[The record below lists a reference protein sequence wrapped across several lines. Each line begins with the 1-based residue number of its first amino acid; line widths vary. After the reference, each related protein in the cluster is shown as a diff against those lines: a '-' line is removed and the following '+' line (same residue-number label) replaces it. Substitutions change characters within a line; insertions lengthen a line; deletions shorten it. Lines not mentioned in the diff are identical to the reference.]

1 MQKQKLLPIVGKQ
14 SLTDA
19 QPSTSEP
26 SSSGSHSM
34 EADRHYQ
41 VIRGC
46 SEALHFKLSE
56 ETTEAEAL
64 DRACVMK
71 KVSVFRQFIYK
82 HIFHKYILL
91 PAVVLGIGL
100 ATNQIK
106 LVPEHG
112 LKSLSE
118 WITEDGARLVSSAE
132 VRTGALALASLFAY
146 DKFVDKKK
154 GLPASE
160 MAKRLLATSCC
171 SYGITHAAME
181 QSKWGAAM
189 KLCLPIIIA
198 YGVHNQSSL
207 SSLISEKGPLY
218 RPLKKAHTEIRKKE
232 VQLIKKGL
240 SFHVDPD
247 QSKLIAFQNKINE
260 SIRHLQQTGQLD
272 RYCSFLF
279 RGELKPSTHKEIFFK
294 FLGLVKLLRSFKK
307 EGYFSDY
314 FKSIAINKFVDELDS
329 KHKISKYISKN
340 DLKQLALAAARSDFN
355 AEELIQSIVEKK
367 IAESISLIDP
377 QKIIDLLLGSL
388 QDAAQ
393 GISPTSCC
401 IKLYNSFSQK
411 LFRPDIQA
419 LFEDYK
425 SGLGIDAGTMRL
437 IYDKLNEGRL
447 EIISPES
454 FSYLWD
460 NALFPFMEDHLYSA
474 IGKLGIGL
482 NLPDEEVLKMSSF
495 IQMTLKMFFYD
506 SLHQLALNPI
516 QNVCDSQMFSESD
529 LSKAVAHSMKMLE
542 LICSPTA
549 KRNLAR
555 LAQNVTTLML
565 PRTSAPSSSQA
576 SSSNGEPSHFGIGSY
591 FPGSTSTKSLVSFSA
606 TPSIYDAVSVARGM
620 IDETPPHMQRWRS
633 ITESDDI
640 QMLPTMH
647 CAHTSDWRKKLIQ
660 AAEHNIVISGNYCG
674 QHAFDEI
681 LELIREKLEG
691 NPNLKVVIISS
702 PNFVKNDRKKNI
714 RNQALVQELKARFPT
729 QFSVVY
735 SHDVWLL
742 GGEDG
747 YKKSTNHTKYLGI
760 DWGRYYIMGGSA
772 IKDNFNMSGVDNIF
786 DILSPEENA
795 GWNLLCERLADLKAE
810 WERPSPDLS
819 AIAQKNQE
827 CVLLCENV
835 EQMLRSSPH
844 FSTTEF
850 TPILEKLSS
859 IFQLIREAADQE
871 NPIEF
876 YPQYA
881 DQIHLD
887 FKHDQSEGVTDSG
900 LIGMFVPGNFRDM
913 DFVFSDPNGGYS
925 SGRQLF
931 LEMVRMA
938 YRWEALNAVHEHKKD
953 ISFFNPSQ
961 VAELPIF
968 TGGEAQR
975 PGKKD
980 SVTHRIMREPM
991 PSSLRLSTTII
1002 PGFEGAESGSL
1013 QVLYQGP
1020 EQMSETN
1027 EFSSKTLEL
1036 IRNAQTRIV
1045 FNHMYFCPTDEIM
1058 AALKEAVEQRG
1069 VQIEIITCG
1078 ETVNCP
1084 MSQKTFGPYNKWN
1097 WVKLANQLEPE
1108 YRQNLKV
1115 FLYEQKKKGLHKKVI
1130 VFDDHTV
1137 LAGSSNFGYKS
1148 LVTSSDHEVNFV
1160 AKSEDFAKKT
1170 LAICEEDKRLSQ
1182 EVTDL
1187 TEISKKEHLQAL
1199 CYFTTRSLAN

>member
-1 MQKQKLLPIVGKQ
+1 M
-14 SLTDA
+14 
-19 QPSTSEP
+19 
-26 SSSGSHSM
+26 
-34 EADRHYQ
+34 
-41 VIRGC
+41 IR
-46 SEALHFKLSE
+46 
-56 ETTEAEAL
+56 
-64 DRACVMK
+64 
-71 KVSVFRQFIYK
+71 
-82 HIFHKYILL
+82 
-91 PAVVLGIGL
+91 
-100 ATNQIK
+100 
-106 LVPEHG
+106 
-112 LKSLSE
+112 
-118 WITEDGARLVSSAE
+118 
-132 VRTGALALASLFAY
+132 
-146 DKFVDKKK
+146 
-154 GLPASE
+154 
-160 MAKRLLATSCC
+160 
-171 SYGITHAAME
+171 
-181 QSKWGAAM
+181 
-189 KLCLPIIIA
+189 
-198 YGVHNQSSL
+198 
-207 SSLISEKGPLY
+207 
-218 RPLKKAHTEIRKKE
+218 
-232 VQLIKKGL
+232 KGL
-240 SFHVDPD
+240 SFHADPD
-247 QSKLIAFQNKINE
+247 QSKLIAFQNKISQSLSQLLRN
-260 SIRHLQQTGQLD
+260 GQLD

-279 RGELKPSTHKEIFFK
+279 SGELKACTHKEIFYK
-294 FLGLVKLLRSFKK
+294 FLGLVKFLRSFKN
-307 EGYFSDY
+307 EGCFSNY

-340 DLKQLALAAARSDFN
+340 DLKNLVLAATKKDFN
-355 AEELIQSIVEKK
+355 AEELIRSFVEKK
-367 IAESISLIDP
+367 VADSISLIDP
-377 QKIIDLLLGSL
+377 QAIIDLLLGFL

-393 GISPTSCC
+393 GISPTTLC

-419 LFEDYK
+419 LLENYR
-425 SGLGIDAGTMRL
+425 SGDGIDDGAMQL
-437 IYDKLNEGRL
+437 IYNKLNEGRL
-447 EIISPES
+447 ELISPES
-454 FSYLWD
+454 FSFLWD
-460 NALFPFMEDHLYSA
+460 NALFPFIEDHLYSA

-482 NLPDEEVLKMSSF
+482 NLPDVEVLKMSSF
-495 IQMTLKMFFYD
+495 IQTTLKMFFYD
-506 SLHQLALNPI
+506 TLHQLALNPI
-516 QNVCDSQMFSESD
+516 QNVCDSQMFSEAD
-529 LSKAVAHSMKMLE
+529 LSKAVAHSMKFLE
-542 LICSPTA
+542 LICAPTA

-565 PRTSAPSSSQA
+565 PRTSAASSSEPSSS
-576 SSSNGEPSHFGIGSY
+576 SSAPSHFGIGSY
-591 FPGSTSTKSLVSFSA
+591 FPGSTSTKSLISFSH

-620 IDETPPHMQRWRS
+620 IDETAPHMQRWRS
-633 ITESDDI
+633 ITESENI

-681 LELIREKLEG
+681 LVLIREKMEG

-702 PNFVKNDRKKNI
+702 PNFVKNDQKKNI

-772 IKDNFNMSGVDNIF
+772 IKDNFNMSGVGNIF
-786 DILSPEENA
+786 DILSAEENA
-795 GWNLLCERLADLKAE
+795 RLNHLREGLADLKAE
-810 WERPSPDLS
+810 WERSIPDLS

-827 CVLLCENV
+827 CILLCNDV

-844 FSTTEF
+844 FSSTEF
-850 TPILEKLSS
+850 SPTLEKLSS
-859 IFQLIREAADQE
+859 ILELIGQAAGQE

-876 YPQYA
+876 YSHHA
-881 DQIHLD
+881 DQVHLD
-887 FKHDQSEGVTDSG
+887 LQEDQSDGVTDSG

-913 DFVFSDPNGGYS
+913 DFVFSDPNGGFS

-931 LEMVRMA
+931 LEMVRLA
-938 YRWEALNAVHEHKKD
+938 YRWETLNAVHEHKKD
-953 ISFFNPSQ
+953 ISFFTPSQ
-961 VAELPIF
+961 VAELPLF
-968 TGGEAQR
+968 TGAESQR

-991 PSSLRLSTTII
+991 PSPLPLSTPII
-1002 PGFEGAESGSL
+1002 PGFEGAEAGRL

-1020 EQMSETN
+1020 EQMSGTN

-1036 IRNAQTRIV
+1036 IRNAQRRIV

-1078 ETVNCP
+1078 ETENCP

-1097 WVKLANQLEPE
+1097 WVKLANLLEPE
-1108 YRQNLKV
+1108 YRQNVKV

-1130 VFDDHTV
+1130 VFDDNTV

-1160 AKSEDFAKKT
+1160 AKSEDFAQKT
-1170 LAICEEDKRLSQ
+1170 LAICEEDKKLSQ
-1182 EVTDL
+1182 EIADL

-1199 CYFTTRSLAN
+1199 CYYSTRSLAN